1 MEREKL
7 GSNKIKYNADVLRHM
22 NLYNILNNG
31 VKADIVYDTSNNF
44 MDIRQIENILKRNSK
59 MKQEIKFKTDDYNYY
74 NRAVGIIKHNDKFL
88 IMNVNNAPY
97 YHIPGGYI
105 EIGEDS
111 LSAVAREIK
120 EELGYTVK
128 NATLFCIQENFYKK
142 RGIVQHGVEYYYII
156 EPEEDIKT
164 VDKEVAEI
172 DRGEEKHLF
181 IKWVSIDEL
190 KEIDL
195 RPFTV
200 KDLMVN
206 NKLGT
211 LTHIIKK
218 D

>member
-1 MEREKL
+1 
-7 GSNKIKYNADVLRHM
+7 
-22 NLYNILNNG
+22 
-31 VKADIVYDTSNNF
+31 
-44 MDIRQIENILKRNSK
+44 
-59 MKQEIKFKTDDYNYY
+59 MKQEIKFQTEDYNYY
-74 NRAVGIIKHNDKFL
+74 NRVVGIIKHDNKFL

-120 EELGYTVK
+120 EELDYTVK
-128 NATLFCIQENFYKK
+128 SATLFCIQENFYEKK
-142 RGIVQHGVEYYYII
+142 GIIQHGVEYYYII
-156 EPEEDIKT
+156 EPEEDIEAI
-164 VDKEVAEI
+164 DREVIEI
-172 DRGEEKHLF
+172 DRGEEKHLS
-181 IKWVSIDEL
+181 IKWVSVDEL

-206 NKLGT
+206 NKLDT